1 MIGDD
6 GSTATTAT
14 VRPDARTSPIR
25 AATSVLLPAP
35 GAPVIPTR
43 WARPAFG

>member
-1 MIGDD
+1 VIGDD

-14 VRPDARTSPIR
+14 VRPGQARSAIR

-35 GAPVIPTR
+35 GHR
-43 WARPAFG
+43 